1 MGNMVGEHPRLSA
14 VGTRGYLYD
23 QQDNRKVI
31 GFGDA
36 EFRVA
41 TIPRTMA
48 ADIIVRHH
56 YSGRIVQNS
65 YIHLGVY
72 LRGKLLGALQ
82 FGYAMNPASG
92 KSVVAGTGNREYLE
106 LNRMWLS
113 DDVPRNGESMAISYA
128 TKYIK
133 AAYPDVQWIQSF
145 ADERCGCWGVVYQA
159 CNFVYCGFHLTTFY
173 RLDGEWYHDLLVT
186 AHKKG
191 GGRGVFL
198 RANLHRAEKHRFRQ
212 FRYVLFL
219 RQAARKRLLKKVQ
232 PYPKPGLEDAGGR
245 TAAL

>member
-1 MGNMVGEHPRLSA
+1 MGRIVGEHPRLSS
-14 VGTRGYLYD
+14 VGDRGYIFHE
-23 QQDNRKVI
+23 QDSRRVV

-41 TIPRTMA
+41 EIPRSTA
-48 ADIIVRHH
+48 VDIIVRHH

-65 YIHLGVY
+65 YIHLGVF
-72 LRGKLLGALQ
+72 LRGELVGALQ

-113 DDVPRNGESMAISYA
+113 DEVPRNGESMAISYA
-128 TKYIK
+128 TKFIK
-133 AAYPDVQWIQSF
+133 AVYPSVQWIQSF

-159 CNFVYCGFHLTTFY
+159 CNFVYCGFHLTNFY
-173 RLDGEWYHDLLVT
+173 HLDGVWYHEMLLT

-191 GGRGVFL
+191 GTRGAFL
-198 RANLHRAEKHRFRQ
+198 RANLDRAARHRFRQ
-212 FRYVLFL
+212 FRYILFL
-219 RQAARKRLLKKVQ
+219 KASARKRLLRKVF
-232 PYPKPGLEDAGGR
+232 PYPKPGLE
-245 TAAL
+245 AAHG